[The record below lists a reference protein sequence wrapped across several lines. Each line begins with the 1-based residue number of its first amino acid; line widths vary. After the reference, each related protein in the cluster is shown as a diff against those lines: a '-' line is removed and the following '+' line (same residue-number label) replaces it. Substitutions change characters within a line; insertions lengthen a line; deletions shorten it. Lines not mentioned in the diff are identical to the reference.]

1 MSDFIDYLKEV
12 FAPLGVVQ
20 PRKMFGGHGIFY
32 DGVMIALVADDCLYL
47 KVDKHTQAEFS
58 DLDLPAFEYEKNGK
72 TFAMSYRLAP
82 ESIYDD
88 PDEAL
93 QWARLAYEAA
103 LRGKKKT

>member
-1 MSDFIDYLKEV
+1 MSEYVSYLKEV
-12 FAPLGVVQ
+12 LAPLGVVQ

-32 DGVMIALVADDCLYL
+32 DGVMIGLVADDSLYL
-47 KVDKHTQAEFS
+47 KVDKQTEGEFIE
-58 DLDLPAFEYEKNGK
+58 LDLPAFEYEKNGK

-88 PDEAL
+88 PDDAL

-103 LRGKKKT
+103 LRAKMK

>member
-1 MSDFIDYLKEV
+1 MSEYVNYLKEV
-12 FAPLGVVQ
+12 LAPLGAVQ

-32 DGVMIALVADDCLYL
+32 DGVMIGLVADDSLYL
-47 KVDKHTQAEFS
+47 KVDKQTEGEFIG
-58 DLDLPAFEYEKNGK
+58 LDLPAFEYEKNGK

-88 PDEAL
+88 PDDAL

-103 LRGKKKT
+103 LRAKKK

>member
-1 MSDFIDYLKEV
+1 VSEYVSYLKEV
-12 FAPLGVVQ
+12 LAPLGVVR

-32 DGVMIALVADDCLYL
+32 DGVMIGLVADDSLYL
-47 KVDKHTQAEFS
+47 KVDKQTEGEFIA
-58 DLDLPAFEYEKNGK
+58 LDLPAFEYEKNGK

-88 PDEAL
+88 PDDAL

-103 LRGKKKT
+103 LRAKKK